1 MIAKNYIVPILE
13 NYHIF
18 LAVCLFLQKLKD
30 INFYHPLKRSLG
42 QSNIFTG
49 VCQSFC
55 SQGGL
60 CMMSLPVWLPGP
72 MFLPGRGICVSGPMF
87 LGDGVSVQ
95 EGGLYPGEGVCQR
108 DPPDRDTHPLVR
120 WREGGTHPTRM
131 LSCNYLSIIKPN
143 SLSNSCLFFLSDEY
157 DFIPVVEPQ
166 NNCNPIVLENHKLGV
181 QIWATKVLFSYAY
194 AELMN
199 IVKSRQSI
207 KTTG

>member
-1 MIAKNYIVPILE
+1 MFLHISHSVPGGRGRE
-13 NYHIF
+13 RVSVWCHF
-18 LAVCLFLQKLKD
+18 LSGCLVL
-30 INFYHPLKRSLG
+30 
-42 QSNIFTG
+42 
-49 VCQSFC
+49 CSF
-55 SQGGL
+55 QGGGSV
-60 CMMSLPVWLPGP
+60 SLVPCSLEMGS
-72 MFLPGRGICVSGPMF
+72 LSRR
-87 LGDGVSVQ
+87 
-95 EGGLYPGEGVCQR
+95 GGLYPGEGVCQR

-143 SLSNSCLFFLSDEY
+143 SLSNACLFFLSDEY